1 MELQDAVSD
10 DLSSGDSAPPQA
22 PAWPGRRVGAHYACL
37 VEPRLRAAVASSV
50 HWYEDIFALHGI
62 PTAIQDG
69 LWRSLGRPPRWHS
82 AAKTTT
88 PGNVKAEA
96 LRAVEAFDHC
106 AIADSF
112 GVLDLSD
119 AGFSL
124 LFEAT
129 WVHHPALTQ
138 TADALPEG
146 WSVIGAE
153 KELEKWNREHDT
165 LDVLLPPLLIHP
177 RFQFL
182 CEKSDDRLL
191 GGAVLHDTGGGIVGM
206 SNEWAVAGREPDPA
220 ALLSCAANLYPGC
233 SVVGY
238 EQGQALEALL
248 DEGFTAVGPQRVW
261 AR

>member
-1 MELQDAVSD
+1 M
-10 DLSSGDSAPPQA
+10 
-22 PAWPGRRVGAHYACL
+22 
-37 VEPRLRAAVASSV
+37 EPRLRAAVASSV

-62 PTAIQDG
+62 PTAIQHG
-69 LWRSLGRPPRWHS
+69 LWRSLGQPPRWHS

-88 PGNVKAEA
+88 PGNVEAEA

-129 WVHHPALTQ
+129 WVHHPPPTQ
-138 TADALPEG
+138 EAGALPTG
-146 WSVIGAE
+146 WSVIGGE
-153 KELEKWNREHDT
+153 EELEEWNREHDT
-165 LDVLLPPLLIHP
+165 LDVLLPPLLAHP
-177 RFQFL
+177 RFHFL
-182 CEKSDDRLL
+182 SEKSDGRLV

-206 SNEWAVAGREPDPA
+206 SNEWVVAGREFDPA
-220 ALLSCAANLYPGC
+220 ALLSCAANLHPGC

-238 EQGQALEALL
+238 EQGRELGALL
-248 DEGFTAVGPQRVW
+248 DAGFSAVGPQHVW